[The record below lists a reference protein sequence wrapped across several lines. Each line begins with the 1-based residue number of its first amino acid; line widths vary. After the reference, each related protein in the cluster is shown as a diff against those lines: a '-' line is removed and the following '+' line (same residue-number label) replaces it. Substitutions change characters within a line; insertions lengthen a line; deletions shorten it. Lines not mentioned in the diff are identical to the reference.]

1 MFTSHHSIWE
11 TRLAYSVSLYSPVSI
26 LACLYTH
33 LSLYDNLTLYS
44 PVSLNSPVYLY
55 SPVSLYSAVQTNQ
68 SDIEKQKWYKKTFD
82 QTSPLGNH
90 SVKESLIMKC
100 CDEPCAKGMHAPGS
114 DLGIWLNR
122 ICLSNSRALHSS
134 QRHHS
139 DPLSGCQAIKDERV
153 RYWVSF
159 LADVLFCTITNL
171 FCRSPLNGRS

>member
-11 TRLAYSVSLYSPVSI
+11 TRLAYSSVSLYSPVSI

-33 LSLYDNLTLYS
+33 LSLYDNLT
-44 PVSLNSPVYLY
+44 LY

-100 CDEPCAKGMHAPGS
+100 CDEPCAKGMHAPG
-114 DLGIWLNR
+114 R
-122 ICLSNSRALHSS
+122 ICLSNSWVLHSS

-171 FCRSPLNGRS
+171 FLQKSSER